1 MTQLHSNNHERI
13 HTMKKI
19 LFQGAATALVT
30 PFKEDGSIDFDAFG
44 RTIDFQ
50 IDGGIDAVVV
60 CGTTGEGSTLS
71 DEEHKQLIR
80 YCVKRVDKRIPV
92 IAGTGSN
99 DTNYGISLSKFA
111 ESEGVDGLL
120 LITPYYNK
128 TTQKGLIRHFNTL
141 ADNVDIPCILYNVP
155 SRTGVN
161 IQPNTY
167 LELSKHENIIAF
179 KEANG
184 NISDITKTMSLVGD
198 NLTLYSGDDDQ
209 VVPLMSVGGKG
220 VISVLSNIFPSEVHK
235 MCYSFFNGDLE
246 ESRRLQF
253 KYLDLINALF
263 CEVNPIPVK
272 TAMGY
277 LGMCSDRMRMPLVE
291 MEDANRE
298 RLIKALEAV
307 K

>member
-1 MTQLHSNNHERI
+1 
-13 HTMKKI
+13 MKKI
-19 LFQGAATALVT
+19 LFTGAATALVT
-30 PFKEDGSIDFDAFG
+30 PFNNDGEIDFDTFG
-44 RTIDFQ
+44 KIVEMQ
-50 IDGGIDAVVV
+50 IQGGIDALVV

-71 DEEHKQLIR
+71 DAEHKSLIR
-80 YCVKRVDKRIPV
+80 YCVEKVNGRVPV

-99 DTNYGISLSKFA
+99 DTNYGIQLSKFA
-111 ESEGVDGLL
+111 QSEGVDGLL
-120 LITPYYNK
+120 VITPYYNK
-128 TTQKGLIRHFNTL
+128 TTQKGLVRHFNTI
-141 ADNVDIPCILYNVP
+141 ADSVDIPCILYNVP

-184 NISDITKTMSLVGD
+184 NIADITKTMSLVGD

-209 VVPLMSVGGKG
+209 IVPLMSVGGKG
-220 VISVLSNIFPSEVHK
+220 VISVLSNIFPSEVHRL
-235 MCYSFFNGDLE
+235 CTSFLEGNLE
-246 ESRRLQF
+246 ESRQLQF

-272 TAMGY
+272 TALGY
-277 LGMCSDRMRMPLVE
+277 LGVCSDRMRLPLVE
-291 MEDANRE
+291 MEDDNKA

-307 K
+307 R

>member
-1 MTQLHSNNHERI
+1 
-13 HTMKKI
+13 MKKI
-19 LFQGAATALVT
+19 LFTGAATALVT
-30 PFKEDGSIDFDAFG
+30 PFNNDGEIDFDTFG
-44 RTIDFQ
+44 KIVEMQ
-50 IDGGIDAVVV
+50 IQGGIDALVV

-71 DEEHKQLIR
+71 DAEHKSLIR
-80 YCVKRVDKRIPV
+80 YCVEKVNGRVPV

-99 DTNYGISLSKFA
+99 DTNYGIQLSKFA
-111 ESEGVDGLL
+111 QSEGVDGLL
-120 LITPYYNK
+120 VITPYYNK
-128 TTQKGLIRHFNTL
+128 TTQKGLVRHFNTI
-141 ADNVDIPCILYNVP
+141 ADSVDIPCILYNVP

-184 NISDITKTMSLVGD
+184 NIADITKTMSLVGD

-209 VVPLMSVGGKG
+209 IVPLMSVGGKG
-220 VISVLSNIFPSEVHK
+220 VISVLSNIFPSEVHRL
-235 MCYSFFNGDLE
+235 CTSFLEGNLE
-246 ESRRLQF
+246 ESRQLQF

-272 TAMGY
+272 TALGY
-277 LGMCSDRMRMPLVE
+277 LGVCSDRMRLPLVE
-291 MEDANRE
+291 MEDNNKA

-307 K
+307 R

>member
-1 MTQLHSNNHERI
+1 
-13 HTMKKI
+13 MKKV
-19 LFQGAATALVT
+19 LFNGAATALVT
-30 PFKEDGSIDFDAFG
+30 PFKDDGSIDFDAFG
-44 RTIDFQ
+44 RIVEMQ
-50 IDGGIDAVVV
+50 IDGGIDALVV

-71 DEEHKQLIR
+71 DEEHKKLIR
-80 YCVKRVDKRIPV
+80 YCVKTVAGRVPV

-99 DTNYGISLSKFA
+99 DTNYGVALSKFA

-120 LITPYYNK
+120 VITPYYNK
-128 TTQKGLIRHFNTL
+128 TTQKGLIRHFYTL
-141 ADNVDIPCILYNVP
+141 ADSVDIPCILYNVP

-161 IQPNTY
+161 IQPSTY

-184 NISDITKTMSLVGD
+184 NIADITKTMSLVGD

-209 VVPLMSVGGKG
+209 IVPLLSVGGRG
-220 VISVLSNIFPSEVHK
+220 VISVLSNIFPGEVHRL
-235 MCYSFFNGDLE
+235 CHAFFEGNLE
-246 ESRRLQF
+246 ESRALQF

-272 TAMGY
+272 TALGY
-277 LGMCSDRMRMPLVE
+277 LGICSDRMRMPLVE

-298 RLIKALEAV
+298 RLIKALDAV
-307 K
+307 R

>member
-1 MTQLHSNNHERI
+1 
-13 HTMKKI
+13 MKKT
-19 LFQGAATALVT
+19 LFTGAATALVT
-30 PFKEDGSIDFDAFG
+30 PFKDDGSIDFDTFG
-44 RTIDFQ
+44 KFIEYQ

-71 DEEHKQLIR
+71 DEEHKKLIR
-80 YCVKRVDKRIPV
+80 YCVKKVDGKVPV

-99 DTNYGISLSKFA
+99 DTNYGIQLSKFA

-120 LITPYYNK
+120 VITPYYNK
-128 TTQKGLIRHFNTL
+128 TTQRGLIRHFNMI
-141 ADNVDIPCILYNVP
+141 ADSVSVPCILYNVP

-167 LELSKHENIIAF
+167 YELSKHENIIAF

-184 NISDITKTMSLVGD
+184 NIADITKTMSLVGN

-209 VVPLMSVGGKG
+209 IVPLLSVGGKG
-220 VISVLSNIFPSEVHK
+220 VISVLSNIFPGEVHRLCK
-235 MCYSFFNGDLE
+235 AFFEGNLE
-246 ESRRLQF
+246 ESRNIQF

-272 TAMGY
+272 TALGY
-277 LGMCSDRMRMPLVE
+277 LEICSDRMRMPLVE
-291 MEDANRE
+291 MDPVNRE
-298 RLIKALEAV
+298 KLISALEAV
-307 K
+307 R

>member
-1 MTQLHSNNHERI
+1 
-13 HTMKKI
+13 MKKT
-19 LFQGAATALVT
+19 LFTGVATALVT
-30 PFKEDGSIDFDAFG
+30 PFKDDGSIDFDAFT
-44 RTIDFQ
+44 RIVEMQ
-50 IDGGIDAVVV
+50 ISGGADAVVV

-71 DEEHKQLIR
+71 DDEHKKLIR
-80 YCVKRVDKRIPV
+80 HCVKTVAGRIPV

-99 DTNYGISLSKFA
+99 DTNYGIQLSKFA

-120 LITPYYNK
+120 VITPYYNK
-128 TTQKGLIRHFNTL
+128 TTQKGLICHFNTI
-141 ADNVDIPCILYNVP
+141 ADNVNIPCILYNVP
-155 SRTGVN
+155 SRTGVC

-167 LELSKHENIIAF
+167 KELAKHENIIAF
-179 KEANG
+179 KEASG

-235 MCYSFFNGDLE
+235 MCDAFFKGNLE
-246 ESRRLQF
+246 ESRQLQF
-253 KYLDLINALF
+253 KYLDLISALF

-277 LGMCSDRMRMPLVE
+277 LGICSDKMRLPLVP
-291 MEDANRE
+291 MEPQNRE
-298 RLIKALEAV
+298 RLINALNAV
-307 K
+307 R

>member
-1 MTQLHSNNHERI
+1 
-13 HTMKKI
+13 MKKV
-19 LFQGAATALVT
+19 LFTGAATALVT
-30 PFKEDGSIDFDAFG
+30 PFKEDGTIDFDAFG
-44 RTIDFQ
+44 RIIEFQ
-50 IDGGIDAVVV
+50 INGGIDAVVV

-80 YCVKRVDKRIPV
+80 YCVKAVNGRVPV

-99 DTNYGISLSKFA
+99 DTNYGIALSKFA

-120 LITPYYNK
+120 VITPYYNK
-128 TTQKGLIRHFNTL
+128 TTQKGLIRHFYSL
-141 ADNVDIPCILYNVP
+141 ADSVDIPCILYNVP

-161 IQPNTY
+161 IQPATY

-184 NISDITKTMSLVGD
+184 NIADITKTMSLVGD

-209 VVPLMSVGGKG
+209 IVPLLSVGGKG
-220 VISVLSNIFPSEVHK
+220 VISVLSNIFPGEVHK
-235 MCYSFFNGDLE
+235 LCQEFFNGNIKGSCDI
-246 ESRRLQF
+246 QF

-272 TAMGY
+272 TALGY
-277 LGMCSDRMRMPLVE
+277 LGVCSDRMRMPLVE
-291 MEDANRE
+291 MEEANRE
-298 RLIKALEAV
+298 RLIKALESV
-307 K
+307 RN